1 MFLLDTNVISELRKA
16 RAGKANLGVSD
27 WAAGVPAALMFVS
40 VVSLHEL
47 EHGVLLAERKDP
59 EKGAVLRAWLDDS
72 VVPAFAD
79 RILPVGTETALRSA
93 ALHAPNP
100 APFRDAVIAAT
111 ALVHGMTVVTRN
123 NKDFDRFENLV
134 VVNPWT

>member
-16 RAGKANLGVSD
+16 RAGKANRGVSN

-47 EHGVLLAERKDP
+47 EHRVLLAERKDP

-79 RILPVGTETALRSA
+79 RILPIDTETALRSA
-93 ALHAPNP
+93 ALHVPNP
-100 APFRDAVIAAT
+100 APFRDAFIAAT

>member
-1 MFLLDTNVISELRKA
+1 MFLLDTNVVSELRKA
-16 RAGKANLGVSD
+16 RAGKANIGVSD

-47 EHGVLLAERKDP
+47 EHGVLLVERKDP
-59 EKGAVLRAWLDDS
+59 AKGAVLRAWLDDS

-79 RILPVGTETALRSA
+79 RILPVDTETALRSA
-93 ALHAPNP
+93 SMHVPNL
-100 APFRDAVIAAT
+100 APFRDALIAAT

-123 NKDFDRFENLV
+123 NKDFDRFEDLV
-134 VVNPWT
+134 VLNPWT